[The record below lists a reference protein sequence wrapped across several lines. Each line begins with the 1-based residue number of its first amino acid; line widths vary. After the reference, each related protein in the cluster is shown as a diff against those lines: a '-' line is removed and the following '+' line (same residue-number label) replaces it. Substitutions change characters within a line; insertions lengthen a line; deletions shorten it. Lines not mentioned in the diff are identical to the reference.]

1 MKIIEV
7 VIGNDLNEENE
18 VIFNEFMD
26 EFAEYI
32 VMQSGPQT
40 VLLGENFFAN
50 EEEITE
56 RMRVGSVLKVSMKT
70 LGGYSKLFIWL
81 FGIYWATSKRK
92 NGNKFQETQFA
103 NKAVEARIK

>member
-18 VIFNEFMD
+18 AIFNEFMD

-40 VLLGENFFAN
+40 VLLGE
-50 EEEITE
+50 
-56 RMRVGSVLKVSMKT
+56 
-70 LGGYSKLFIWL
+70 KLL
-81 FGIYWATSKRK
+81 R
-92 NGNKFQETQFA
+92 
-103 NKAVEARIK
+103 

>member
-18 VIFNEFMD
+18 AIFNEFMD

-40 VLLGENFFAN
+40 VLLGEDFFAN

-56 RMRVGSVLKVSMKT
+56 KMRVWLGSK
-70 LGGYSKLFIWL
+70 
-81 FGIYWATSKRK
+81 GIDENSW
-92 NGNKFQETQFA
+92 GLQ
-103 NKAVEARIK
+103 

>member
-18 VIFNEFMD
+18 AIFNEFKD

-56 RMRVGSVLKVSMKT
+56 RMRVWLGSK
-70 LGGYSKLFIWL
+70 
-81 FGIYWATSKRK
+81 GIDENSW
-92 NGNKFQETQFA
+92 GLQ
-103 NKAVEARIK
+103 

>member
-56 RMRVGSVLKVSMKT
+56 KNESMARLQRYRRKLLGTTVNYSFGCSVSTGQPQKIQS
-70 LGGYSKLFIWL
+70 
-81 FGIYWATSKRK
+81 R
-92 NGNKFQETQFA
+92 
-103 NKAVEARIK
+103 

>member
-7 VIGNDLNEENE
+7 VIGSDLNEENE
-18 VIFNEFMD
+18 AIFNEFMD

-40 VLLGENFFAN
+40 VSLGENFFAN

-56 RMRVGSVLKVSMKT
+56 KMRVWLGSK
-70 LGGYSKLFIWL
+70 
-81 FGIYWATSKRK
+81 GIDEDSW
-92 NGNKFQETQFA
+92 GLQ
-103 NKAVEARIK
+103 

>member
-18 VIFNEFMD
+18 VIFKEFVC

-32 VMQSGPQT
+32 KMQSGPQT
-40 VLLGENFFAN
+40 VLLGEKFFAN

-56 RMRVGSVLKVSMKT
+56 KMRVWLGSK
-70 LGGYSKLFIWL
+70 
-81 FGIYWATSKRK
+81 GIDENSW
-92 NGNKFQETQFA
+92 GLQ
-103 NKAVEARIK
+103 

>member
-1 MKIIEV
+1 MEV

-18 VIFNEFMD
+18 AIFNEFMD

-56 RMRVGSVLKVSMKT
+56 KNESMARLQRYRRKLLGTTVNYSFGCSVSTGQPQKIQS
-70 LGGYSKLFIWL
+70 
-81 FGIYWATSKRK
+81 R
-92 NGNKFQETQFA
+92 
-103 NKAVEARIK
+103 